1 MKRRDRSND
10 IFSVSF
16 LDIISCGFG
25 AVVLL
30 VLISNK
36 AEAPSGPD
44 DQVAKDL
51 LNQVLEMEEDLDAL
65 ARVVAELE
73 SEKKAQG
80 AIMAAI
86 ERGGEEIEAALQSG
100 QQDLDQLA
108 DDMRGLSLVQESL
121 SRATI
126 QPATADERDD
136 EVGGIPVDSDYAV
149 FIVDTSASM
158 FQIWPRVT
166 AEISNIMDIH
176 PTLQGFQILNDNGAH
191 LISSYAGRWI
201 PDNPS
206 RRKAALALMSS
217 WRSTSNSSPVEGLEQ
232 ALRSYVDGENKTSIY
247 IFGDDYSGG
256 SYDPVFETLDRL
268 NIDPV
273 TNKPKARVHGVGFR
287 TRYTR
292 DTFATLM
299 REIARRH
306 NGTFVTVAL

>member
-1 MKRRDRSND
+1 
-10 IFSVSF
+10 
-16 LDIISCGFG
+16 
-25 AVVLL
+25 
-30 VLISNK
+30 
-36 AEAPSGPD
+36 
-44 DQVAKDL
+44 
-51 LNQVLEMEEDLDAL
+51 MEEDLDAL

-273 TNKPKARVHGVGFR
+273 TNRPKARVHGVGFR